1 MLCQM
6 TNISVGEFKIK
17 TKKKLFWVL
26 VSINDLWTWTTI
38 TSKVVNFVKY

>member
-6 TNISVGEFKIK
+6 TNMSVGEFKIK
-17 TKKKLFWVL
+17 IQKKLFWVL
-26 VSINDLWTWTTI
+26 VSIKDLWTWTTI